1 MVTFVNRARMTT
13 LTTGTG
19 TVTLGTAVTGYQGFS
34 AAGVSDS
41 EAVRYV
47 IEDGNN
53 WEIGTGTYTA
63 AGTTLSRSVEES
75 SSGGSAINLSGSAT
89 VFIAVAA
96 ADVLNK
102 SGDTMTGALV
112 LPANPT
118 TTLQAATKGYVDS
131 IAAAGIHYHDPVRV
145 EKEGNL
151 TATYDNGS
159 SGVGAT
165 LTNAG
170 TQEALVIDGVTMLV
184 NDRVLVYEQTD
195 ATQNGVYTVTNV
207 GSVSTNWVMTRST
220 DTDTYNPS
228 NPDSLGQGDAF
239 FVQEGSSGAG
249 ETYVMNTE
257 GTITFGT
264 TSITFVQFSS
274 AQIYSAGTNMDLT
287 GVVFS
292 TVASPSF
299 TNVTATGNITVGGT
313 VDNRDIAAN
322 IPVSLGTEGQVLT
335 VAAGATEAEWAN
347 ASGGGVSQGLVYFM
361 KG

>member
-19 TVTLGTAVTGYQGFS
+19 VVTLGTAVTGYQGFS

-41 EAVRYV
+41 ETVRYV

-89 VFIAVAA
+89 VFITVAA

-151 TATYDNGS
+151 TVTYDNGS

-220 DTDTYNPS
+220 DTDTYSPS
-228 NPDSLGQGDAF
+228 DPDSLGQGDAF
-239 FVQEGSSGAG
+239 LRTRGCGRRG
-249 ETYVMNTE
+249 
-257 GTITFGT
+257 
-264 TSITFVQFSS
+264 
-274 AQIYSAGTNMDLT
+274 
-287 GVVFS
+287 
-292 TVASPSF
+292 
-299 TNVTATGNITVGGT
+299 
-313 VDNRDIAAN
+313 
-322 IPVSLGTEGQVLT
+322 
-335 VAAGATEAEWAN
+335 
-347 ASGGGVSQGLVYFM
+347 
-361 KG
+361 